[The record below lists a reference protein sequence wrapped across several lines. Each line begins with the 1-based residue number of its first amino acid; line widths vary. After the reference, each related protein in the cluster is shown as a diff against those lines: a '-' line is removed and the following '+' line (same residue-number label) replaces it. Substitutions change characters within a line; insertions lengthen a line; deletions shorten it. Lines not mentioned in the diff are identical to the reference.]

1 MVYGMNPQLKALYD
15 IAAKNEKWILG
26 TMSGTSLD
34 GLDIALCKISGH
46 GKHTRLKLEHFVTLP
61 FDEEYR
67 HIVSPL
73 FANPQ
78 APLQALCL
86 AHTWIAHQHAALMNR
101 ALNTWG
107 VSSSSIDLIASHGQT
122 LYHAPKHSHGIENM
136 PNATLQAG
144 DGDHI
149 AHLTGIITL
158 SDFRQKHI
166 AAGGEG
172 APMVKYGD
180 YLLYV
185 DSKEY
190 RVLLNLGGIA
200 NASIIKP
207 NASFSDIVST
217 DTGPANTF
225 MDAIVWQFMA
235 PKHFDD
241 NGDIAAKGKVHS
253 ALLSKLLGHPF
264 FALPVPK
271 TTGQE
276 AFSMNWLNAQ
286 LAELNL
292 KQMACADLLATLSA
306 FSAQSISNTL
316 RLIIPA
322 EQKFVLYVSG
332 GGAKN
337 THLLSQIQAYLP
349 NAKLRNMVELGI
361 NADAKEAAL
370 FALLANECI
379 SGDSTTTFANTA
391 GTPAVSMGKISLPR

>member
-1 MVYGMNPQLKALYD
+1 MNPQLKALYD

-34 GLDIALCKISGH
+34 GLDIALCNIRGH
-46 GKHTRLKLEHFVTLP
+46 GKQTQLKLERFVTLP
-61 FDEEYR
+61 FDEDYSD
-67 HIVSPL
+67 IVRPL
-73 FANPQ
+73 FANPH
-78 APLQALCL
+78 APLQKLCL
-86 AHTWIAHQHAALMNR
+86 AHTWIAHKHAELINQ

-107 VSSSSIDLIASHGQT
+107 IASSSIDLIASHGQT
-122 LYHAPKHSHGIENM
+122 LYHAPKHSHEIPNM

-158 SDFRQKHI
+158 SDFRQKHV

-185 DSKEY
+185 DPLEY

-200 NASIIKP
+200 NASIIAP

-225 MDAIVWQFMA
+225 MDAIVKQFFA

-241 NGDIAAKGKVHS
+241 NGNIAANGKVHT
-253 ALLSKLLGHPF
+253 ALLNKLLEHPF
-264 FALPVPK
+264 FALPTPK

-276 AFSMNWLNAQ
+276 AFSMHWLNAQ
-286 LAELNL
+286 LTELQL
-292 KQMACADLLATLSA
+292 KDIACEDLLATLSA
-306 FSAQSISNTL
+306 FSAKSIADTLQSIIST
-316 RLIIPA
+316 
-322 EQKFVLYVSG
+322 EQRFALYVSG
-332 GGAKN
+332 GGARN
-337 THLLSQIQAYLP
+337 THLLKQIQAYLP
-349 NAKLRNMVELGI
+349 NAELRDMHELGI
-361 NADAKEAAL
+361 HSDAKEAAL

-379 SGDSTTTFANTA
+379 SGDASMTFANTT